1 MKRLSITLSLAVALS
16 LCVCST
22 AIAASPADAAL
33 SQAESISCTVSAGLS
48 APAPRAEA
56 TGDGEVT
63 LTWEPVEGAERYA
76 VAEAFSSGT
85 YATFTKSLTGTSYT
99 ATDLPN
105 GYDHDFLVQAYVNGR
120 WSSFGP
126 ASLVRCRPEGTVK
139 PAPAAT
145 AGDGSVELSWGRVP
159 GATKY
164 AVAYRNGS
172 GYRTLTTSCSGE
184 SFKASGLSNGTS
196 YRFLVQACVYGRWTS
211 FSDSDLV
218 SATPFDPSA
227 PAPRAEATGDGE
239 VTLTWEPVEGAE
251 RYAVAEAFSSGT
263 YATFTKSLTGTSY
276 TATDLPNGY
285 DHDFLVQAYVNG
297 RWSSFGP
304 ASLVRCRPEG
314 TVKPAPAATA
324 GDGSVELSWGRVPG
338 ANQYVVSCSNGKS
351 YRLKS
356 HQTSVEI
363 KGLKNGEEYTFYVR
377 AKIYDR
383 LTALEDTDYI
393 TCMPY
398 SLISPKVSVS
408 AVGDGTVDLKWNPV
422 AGALR
427 YAIAYKTN
435 KGYKTVTYDCLNT
448 EFTINGL
455 TNGQKYSFIVQ
466 ANIDGRWSPFGSKDL
481 VTAIPED
488 PNAPKPHLE
497 KATATSCVLS
507 WNQIP
512 GAERYAVALKTGNS
526 YKTYSLD
533 VKEPSYLVS
542 GLNPGSTYRFLVQA
556 FVNGRWSS
564 SSDAYLCEAVLEDVR
579 SPQNVKATCPGD
591 GKIQLTWDFVPNA
604 TRYAIAE
611 YKNGSYVTFT
621 TNCLSTSYT
630 VSDLTNGRN
639 HRFLVQSYVD
649 GAWSAYG
656 DALLVDAVPH
666 GVITPRVTGKA
677 GDHCANLSWSKV
689 SGATRYAIAVKT
701 NSGYKTYT
709 YNCTG
714 NSYRV
719 EGLNGGQT
727 YQFVV
732 QAYLDG
738 VWSPFDEDDLV
749 SVKPTGTND
758 TVFGI
763 PRLTVVNWLT
773 SHQYNGYYL
782 GTRYSS
788 GFSYQTCL
796 YPNGAPGPGG
806 YTGMNCTGFVA
817 HVFRSLGVNV
827 DAVAANNNHTPWG
840 AGPGGGGYIN
850 AWRWYGYAID
860 SGCKVYHFNTVA
872 DMLNSGLAKKGD
884 VIFFKTDGSIDC
896 HIGFF
901 WGDNSH
907 DNKMWHQ
914 ILPGN
919 LIGPCFNN
927 ANKSEVR
934 QQCVLIK

>member
-1 MKRLSITLSLAVALS
+1 M
-16 LCVCST
+16 
-22 AIAASPADAAL
+22 
-33 SQAESISCTVSAGLS
+33 
-48 APAPRAEA
+48 
-56 TGDGEVT
+56 
-63 LTWEPVEGAERYA
+63 
-76 VAEAFSSGT
+76 
-85 YATFTKSLTGTSYT
+85 
-99 ATDLPN
+99 
-105 GYDHDFLVQAYVNGR
+105 
-120 WSSFGP
+120 
-126 ASLVRCRPEGTVK
+126 
-139 PAPAAT
+139 
-145 AGDGSVELSWGRVP
+145 
-159 GATKY
+159 
-164 AVAYRNGS
+164 
-172 GYRTLTTSCSGE
+172 
-184 SFKASGLSNGTS
+184 
-196 YRFLVQACVYGRWTS
+196 
-211 FSDSDLV
+211 
-218 SATPFDPSA
+218 
-227 PAPRAEATGDGE
+227 
-239 VTLTWEPVEGAE
+239 
-251 RYAVAEAFSSGT
+251 
-263 YATFTKSLTGTSY
+263 
-276 TATDLPNGY
+276 
-285 DHDFLVQAYVNG
+285 
-297 RWSSFGP
+297 
-304 ASLVRCRPEG
+304 
-314 TVKPAPAATA
+314 
-324 GDGSVELSWGRVPG
+324 
-338 ANQYVVSCSNGKS
+338 
-351 YRLKS
+351 
-356 HQTSVEI
+356 
-363 KGLKNGEEYTFYVR
+363 
-377 AKIYDR
+377 
-383 LTALEDTDYI
+383 
-393 TCMPY
+393 
-398 SLISPKVSVS
+398 
-408 AVGDGTVDLKWNPV
+408 
-422 AGALR
+422 
-427 YAIAYKTN
+427 
-435 KGYKTVTYDCLNT
+435 
-448 EFTINGL
+448 
-455 TNGQKYSFIVQ
+455 
-466 ANIDGRWSPFGSKDL
+466 
-481 VTAIPED
+481 
-488 PNAPKPHLE
+488 
-497 KATATSCVLS
+497 
-507 WNQIP
+507 
-512 GAERYAVALKTGNS
+512 
-526 YKTYSLD
+526 
-533 VKEPSYLVS
+533 
-542 GLNPGSTYRFLVQA
+542 QA

-782 GTRYSS
+782 STRYSS

-860 SGCKVYHFNTVA
+860 SGCKVYHFNKVA

-907 DNKMWHQ
+907 DNMMWHQ

-927 ANKSEVR
+927 ANKEPS
-934 QQCVLIK
+934 

>member
-1 MKRLSITLSLAVALS
+1 M
-16 LCVCST
+16 
-22 AIAASPADAAL
+22 
-33 SQAESISCTVSAGLS
+33 
-48 APAPRAEA
+48 
-56 TGDGEVT
+56 
-63 LTWEPVEGAERYA
+63 
-76 VAEAFSSGT
+76 
-85 YATFTKSLTGTSYT
+85 
-99 ATDLPN
+99 
-105 GYDHDFLVQAYVNGR
+105 
-120 WSSFGP
+120 
-126 ASLVRCRPEGTVK
+126 
-139 PAPAAT
+139 
-145 AGDGSVELSWGRVP
+145 
-159 GATKY
+159 
-164 AVAYRNGS
+164 
-172 GYRTLTTSCSGE
+172 
-184 SFKASGLSNGTS
+184 
-196 YRFLVQACVYGRWTS
+196 
-211 FSDSDLV
+211 
-218 SATPFDPSA
+218 
-227 PAPRAEATGDGE
+227 
-239 VTLTWEPVEGAE
+239 
-251 RYAVAEAFSSGT
+251 
-263 YATFTKSLTGTSY
+263 
-276 TATDLPNGY
+276 
-285 DHDFLVQAYVNG
+285 
-297 RWSSFGP
+297 
-304 ASLVRCRPEG
+304 
-314 TVKPAPAATA
+314 
-324 GDGSVELSWGRVPG
+324 
-338 ANQYVVSCSNGKS
+338 
-351 YRLKS
+351 
-356 HQTSVEI
+356 
-363 KGLKNGEEYTFYVR
+363 
-377 AKIYDR
+377 
-383 LTALEDTDYI
+383 
-393 TCMPY
+393 
-398 SLISPKVSVS
+398 
-408 AVGDGTVDLKWNPV
+408 
-422 AGALR
+422 
-427 YAIAYKTN
+427 
-435 KGYKTVTYDCLNT
+435 
-448 EFTINGL
+448 
-455 TNGQKYSFIVQ
+455 
-466 ANIDGRWSPFGSKDL
+466 
-481 VTAIPED
+481 
-488 PNAPKPHLE
+488 
-497 KATATSCVLS
+497 LS

-533 VKEPSYLVS
+533 VKESSYLVS
-542 GLNPGSTYRFLVQA
+542 GLNPGNTYRFLVQA

-564 SSDAYLCEAVLEDVR
+564 SSDTNLCEAVLEDVR

-621 TNCLSTSYT
+621 TNCLATSYT
-630 VSDLTNGRN
+630 VSNLTNGRV
-639 HRFLVQSYVD
+639 HKFLVQAYVD

-666 GVITPRVTGKA
+666 GVIVPRVTGKA
-677 GDHCANLSWSKV
+677 GDLCANLSWDRV
-689 SGATRYAIAVKT
+689 SGATRYAVAVKT
-701 NSGYKTYT
+701 SNGYKTYT

-727 YQFVV
+727 YRFVV

-738 VWSPFDEDDLV
+738 IWSPFDEGDLV

-763 PRLTVVNWLT
+763 PRLSVVNWLT
-773 SHQYNGYYL
+773 SRQYNGYYL

-872 DMLNSGLAKKGD
+872 DMLNSGLAQKGD

-927 ANKSEVR
+927 ANKSETR